1 MVAPCGNLH
10 GRSWGGAE
18 DPHLLAPM
26 AITLGQ
32 RGVAD
37 RCREMVLVLDLCY
50 RVETDSR
57 EPASR

>member
-1 MVAPCGNLH
+1 MGGA
-10 GRSWGGAE
+10 GGAE
-18 DPHLLAPM
+18 DPHLLALM

>member
-1 MVAPCGNLH
+1 MGICMGGAG
-10 GRSWGGAE
+10 GGAE